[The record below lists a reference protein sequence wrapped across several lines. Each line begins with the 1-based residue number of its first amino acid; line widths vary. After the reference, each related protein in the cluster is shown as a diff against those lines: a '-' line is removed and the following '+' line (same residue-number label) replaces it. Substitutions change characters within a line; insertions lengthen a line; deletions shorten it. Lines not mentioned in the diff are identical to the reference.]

1 MLKSFPELVAEAAGT
16 VESVSM
22 KNALKIE
29 NVVVVDVRELQEASQ
44 RPIAGS
50 INIPR
55 GVLEMKI
62 TEHTQEPST
71 PICVHCASGA
81 RATLAAEQLMRL
93 GFTNVRAIS
102 SGIDDI
108 SSVVGS

>member
-1 MLKSFPELVAEAAGT
+1 MLKSVPELVAEAAGT
-16 VESVSM
+16 VERISM
-22 KNALKIE
+22 EHALKIE
-29 NVVVVDVRELQEASQ
+29 NVVVVDVRELPEVSQ

-62 TEHTQEPST
+62 TEHTQDSSA
-71 PICVHCASGA
+71 PICVHCASGD
-81 RATLAAEQLMRL
+81 RAILAAEQLMRI
-93 GFTNVRAIS
+93 GFTNVKAIS

-108 SSVVGS
+108 SSVVGD

>member
-1 MLKSFPELVAEAAGT
+1 MLKSVPELVAEAAGT
-16 VESVSM
+16 VERISM
-22 KNALKIE
+22 ENAFKIK

-62 TEHTQEPST
+62 TEHTQDPST